1 MCTLCVYE
9 TQVCEFQ
16 ETQPGTIIKLQTQTT
31 TACRA
36 PLPKIPPPTIPC
48 KLTLTVNRPL
58 TVGSTTVTVCSPPA
72 VHLVLLYSVP
82 ITRRGGSGLGPSQ
95 NRRRTPARTPRLP
108 ISLSAPVT
116 SSEINFTSRRV
127 HETKSRSARWRA
139 SPTPMPMPHAP
150 CPKSPCS
157 KPIMHACP
165 TTSLL
170 PGRWR
175 KFAHDQDKTRS
186 RVHSAPR
193 ASRIRHPPT
202 EYRVLKLAPVIF
214 PPFPRPKTP
223 GALSPSLKIPPPAG
237 QRLENG

>member
-150 CPKSPCS
+150 NPLAASRLCTLALQRPFCRDVGASSRTTKTKHDRVCTQHHEHQEYVTHQQSTEFSNSHPSYFPPSPGQ
-157 KPIMHACP
+157 KHQGP
-165 TTSLL
+165 SLPAL
-170 PGRWR
+170 
-175 KFAHDQDKTRS
+175 RS
-186 RVHSAPR
+186 RRPR
-193 ASRIRHPPT
+193 GSVSRMGR
-202 EYRVLKLAPVIF
+202 
-214 PPFPRPKTP
+214 
-223 GALSPSLKIPPPAG
+223 
-237 QRLENG
+237 